1 MRPLKLIPDN
11 TNIRFLRWRWVAL
24 AISALLLTGSIAL
37 TATRGLNWGVD
48 FVGGQQMR
56 ISFAQPVDLAE
67 LRGRLAAL
75 DVGDVTIQQLAN
87 PTQMNIRIPL
97 EGSSNPVGK
106 CIGTGYAQ
114 NAKADDSNKIVT
126 KVRGEIERGYPGVNI
141 GSVSSVSGKVG
152 CELFS
157 TGSIALALAM
167 AAIALFIW
175 FRFEWQF
182 GVGAL
187 ITLAHDVVLTFGFFS
202 LTQLQFDLNVVAA
215 ILTIIGYS
223 LNDTIVVYDRIR
235 ENLRKYRKMEME
247 PLIDLSTNE
256 TLSRT
261 VTTSLSLII
270 TLGILLALGPDTI
283 FGFTAAMF
291 LGIGIGTFSSFYIS
305 NPVLIWLGVGPHSF
319 VPKTDPGA
327 PKPEADA
334 VTRGMTSSVVACT
347 LWVVAWELVT
357 VLVVFR

>member
-1 MRPLKLIPDN
+1 MRPMKLVPDN
-11 TNIRFLRWRWVAL
+11 TNIRFLRWKWVAL
-24 AISALLLTGSIAL
+24 AISIVLLSMSVFLVS
-37 TATRGLNWGVD
+37 TRGLNWGVD

-56 ISFAQPVDLAE
+56 VSFAQPVDLAE
-67 LRGRLAAL
+67 FRSRLGAL
-75 DVGDVTIQQLAN
+75 DVGDVSIQQMGD
-87 PTQMNIRIPL
+87 PRVMTVRIPL
-97 EGSSNPVGK
+97 EGSGNPIGK
-106 CIGTGYAQ
+106 CIGTGYAST
-114 NAKADDSNKIVT
+114 AKADDSNKVAT
-126 KVRGEIERGYPGVNI
+126 AVRLAIENAYPGVNV
-141 GSVSSVSGKVG
+141 GSVNSVSGKVG

-167 AAIALFIW
+167 AGIALFIW

-187 ITLAHDVVLTFGFFS
+187 ITLFHDVVLTFGFFA
-202 LTQLQFDLNVVAA
+202 LTQLQFDLNVIAA

-270 TLGILLALGPDTI
+270 TLAILLFVGPDII
-283 FGFTAAMF
+283 FGFTAAML
-291 LGIGIGTFSSFYIS
+291 LGIVIGTFSSFYIS

-319 VPKTDPGA
+319 VPKDDKKGGSPNERLNQSEGY
-327 PKPEADA
+327 
-334 VTRGMTSSVVACT
+334 TR
-347 LWVVAWELVT
+347 
-357 VLVVFR
+357 